1 MSLAS
6 PHPLGHCHLP
16 PPAHVNKAPS
26 LPWDLRDCPGS
37 FRGREL
43 LARLG
48 CGLSVRPA
56 SSAQLSQLER
66 LRVPHGQTR
75 SRRLPSWLGC
85 APTGHGLG
93 QRQSPSHTF
102 PSPSNSGLIR
112 RHLSGAP
119 GKDTVPVRACPCVL
133 VSCPRASLCPRRAC
147 LAMVWGQAPMPCQL
161 MRTHTS
167 RQPWL
172 PQGKDCP
179 DNHMDTEPGP
189 TGPTHTA
196 PAHTPAHWGLTRA
209 PSRTQDQQVSP
220 HQTLTRT

>member
-16 PPAHVNKAPS
+16 PLPTSIKHPARPGTCESVLVLSEAESSWHAWAVGCRSGLPPRPS
-26 LPWDLRDCPGS
+26 CHSWRECGSHMARPGA
-37 FRGREL
+37 G
-43 LARLG
+43 
-48 CGLSVRPA
+48 
-56 SSAQLSQLER
+56 SAQLAG
-66 LRVPHGQTR
+66 VCPR
-75 SRRLPSWLGC
+75 SR
-85 APTGHGLG
+85 GLG

-119 GKDTVPVRACPCVL
+119 GKDTVPVRACPCIL
-133 VSCPRASLCPRRAC
+133 VSCPRASLCSCRGY
-147 LAMVWGQAPMPCQL
+147 LAMVWGQVPMPCQL
-161 MRTHTS
+161 VRTHTS